1 MPGSREEGN
10 FRGDSPAF
18 SGPGQQAP
26 GAVIVL
32 PTRYLRAEAVRLCR
46 LMDSTGFVY
55 RFSNQSLALAT
66 QRRELFRS
74 STNCLVTFQPTVIWL
89 LIVLMV
95 AAVSSG

>member
-1 MPGSREEGN
+1 VPGSREEGISGRLPG
-10 FRGDSPAF
+10 FF
-18 SGPGQQAP
+18 GPGAAGP
-26 GAVIVL
+26 GGGIIP

>member
-1 MPGSREEGN
+1 MPGSREEGIFGATPRR
-10 FRGDSPAF
+10 FRPEAA
-18 SGPGQQAP
+18 GPGGGIIP
-26 GAVIVL
+26 

-46 LMDSTGFVY
+46 LMDSTCFVY